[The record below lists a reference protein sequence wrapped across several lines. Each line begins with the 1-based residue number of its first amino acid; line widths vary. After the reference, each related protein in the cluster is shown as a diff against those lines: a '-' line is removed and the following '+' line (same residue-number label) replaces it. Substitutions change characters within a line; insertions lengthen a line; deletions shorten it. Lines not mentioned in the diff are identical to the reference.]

1 MARKRHLS
9 RVAVMQTLFE
19 RGARLADGKL
29 VLERN
34 IVSLVKEI
42 GLVDEDF
49 AKSLLATALSNESVI
64 VESLNKHAPQWPLDR
79 MDPIA
84 RATLLVG
91 ATELL
96 YEPDTPVAV
105 VINEAIDIAKEYGG
119 SEASKFVN
127 GVLHTLSQNLSK

>member
-19 RGARLADGKL
+19 RGTRSVDEKL
-29 VLERN
+29 VLQRN
-34 IVSLVKEI
+34 IAALIKEI
-42 GLVDEDF
+42 GLVDEKF
-49 AKSLLATALSNESVI
+49 SASLLKAALKNEQAVI
-64 VESLNKHAPQWPLDR
+64 ESLNKYAPEWPLDR

-96 YEPDTPVAV
+96 FDQDTPVPV